1 MQVDTIQNL
10 AKQISEYNIYQS
22 LTKYYHHPGIT
33 LFRQR
38 ELLEIGNYINQ
49 IPISI
54 EKCILDLGCGEGYIG
69 DMLFNKID
77 IGLDI
82 LRDEIKK
89 ARELPVYKNV
99 VTADAKRIPFSDRT
113 FDIVFSNSVIEH
125 IPGIEQVLS
134 EVSRVLRREGLFI
147 FTVPSHKFSD
157 YLYFNTFFKKI
168 RFSIFGLSKIYPTL
182 RNRQLNHYNLFDDV
196 KWEKLLKQFSLNV
209 VYKKYYLS
217 HKDIYEWDR
226 MCILL
231 RITKP
236 LRSVQK
242 NLINKLN
249 KKVKQLLENKDNL
262 AVGAGILIVAEKNI
276 S

>member
-1 MQVDTIQNL
+1 M
-10 AKQISEYNIYQS
+10 
-22 LTKYYHHPGIT
+22 
-33 LFRQR
+33 
-38 ELLEIGNYINQ
+38 NQ
-49 IPISI
+49 FPISI
-54 EKCILDLGCGEGYIG
+54 EKCILDLGCGEGHIG

-77 IGLDI
+77 IGLD
-82 LRDEIKK
+82 LTRDEVKK

-157 YLYFNTFFKKI
+157 YLYFTTFFKKI
-168 RFSIFGLSKIYPTL
+168 RFSIFGLSKIYPKL

-196 KWEKLLKQFSLNV
+196 KWEKLLKQFSLSV

-231 RITKP
+231 RIIKP
-236 LRSVQK
+236 LRRVQK
-242 NLINKLN
+242 ILINKLN

-262 AVGAGILIVAEKNI
+262 TVGAGLLIVAEKKI
-276 S
+276 P